1 MDDLGI
7 ATEVRKFDTYYCP
20 HCSSWVSKSS
30 YYRHFREFFDKSSRC
45 WKKQR
50 EEGFEEFDFD
60 QEDVGE
66 NLWTALG
73 SDTVDSNDGFIDHM
87 SQSDDDQADIT
98 FDDEPNTA
106 FVYVSYVYSNV
117 CYHLY
122 LCTIIAM

>member
-1 MDDLGI
+1 MLLKFASLI
-7 ATEVRKFDTYYCP
+7 HITVRTVVHGSP
-20 HCSSWVSKSS
+20 SLVTTGTSAS
-30 YYRHFREFFDKSSRC
+30 FFDKSSRC
-45 WKKQR
+45 WKKR

-106 FVYVSYVYSNV
+106 FVYVSYVYSNM